1 MLSALRRALPLT
13 TPFCARKRLAPAISG
28 GRKALNQSAGLMLL
42 QVTHLRS
49 RGVCDLAPI
58 DPRFTFKSFAL
69 LLNAG
74 AAEQGAEIC
83 GGADGDR

>member
-1 MLSALRRALPLT
+1 MML
-13 TPFCARKRLAPAISG
+13 G
-28 GRKALNQSAGLMLL
+28 
-42 QVTHLRS
+42 VTHLRS
-49 RGVCDLAPI
+49 SGACDLAPI